1 MAGQMNTGGFLPWRR
16 FNTLPNHNGL
26 TPHIAQQRR
35 KNIVERV
42 KMTSKEVFIS
52 IFKKIYM
59 ATDPAINMDPELNFQ
74 FMQKISDVIG
84 FYKDFWSTNFYS
96 IIADLLHMQSQS
108 IDKLIVT
115 AMKLSSQGHH
125 EAAFILLQRGSKL
138 TNQSKYSLFLS
149 AELLRKEGK
158 LAEARQL
165 CTQLQKDFP
174 DFSETESCLAMC
186 EIDECFNC
194 RYDYYQLLNY
204 AHKILKP
211 TSYIEIGVASGKSLA
226 LTRSGTRAIGID
238 PAATSIDMLF
248 YHSLEEN
255 PLLFSMTS
263 DDFFKTQDIAS
274 LIGQPTFDMAFI
286 DGYHSFEQALT
297 DFINLERMAGPS
309 SVVFIHDCLPI
320 NARVAQKERTTRFW
334 CGDVWRIIP
343 CLKEFRPDLDII
355 TFPAP
360 PAGLAMITG
369 FTATSKAFPLDFNSC
384 LRHFSEY
391 KLPEVYD
398 EKCILLNVSAGE
410 PFAELETRCSKL
422 Q

>member
-1 MAGQMNTGGFLPWRR
+1 
-16 FNTLPNHNGL
+16 
-26 TPHIAQQRR
+26 
-35 KNIVERV
+35 
-42 KMTSKEVFIS
+42 MTSKEVFIS
-52 IFKKIYM
+52 ILKKIHM
-59 ATDPAINMDPELNFQ
+59 ATDPVINLDPDLNFQ
-74 FMQKISDVIG
+74 FMQKIAGAIG

-96 IIADLLHMQSQS
+96 IIADLLHTQPQN

-125 EAAFILLQRGSKL
+125 EAAFTLLQQGINL
-138 TNQSKYSLFLS
+138 ADQTKYSLFLS
-149 AELLRKEGK
+149 AELLRRQGK

-165 CTQLQKDFP
+165 CAQLQRDFP
-174 DFSETESCLAMC
+174 GFSETESCLAMC

-194 RYDYYQLLNY
+194 RYDYYQLLNH

-238 PAATSIDMLF
+238 PSATNSDMLF

-263 DDFFKTQDIAS
+263 DDFFRTQDIVP

-286 DGYHSFEQALT
+286 DGHHSFEQALT
-297 DFINLERMAGPS
+297 DLINLEKVAGPS
-309 SVVFIHDCLPI
+309 SVIFIHDCLPI
-320 NARVAQKERTTRFW
+320 NARVAEKERTTGLW

-343 CLKEFRPDLDII
+343 CLKELRPDLDII

-369 FTATSKAFPLDFNSC
+369 FTATSKAFPLDFTSC
-384 LRHFSEY
+384 LRRFSEY

-422 Q
+422 KQSQPT